1 MIPALVFDIETI
13 PDVAGLRVAWDLA
26 ELPSD
31 EAVAQAAFER
41 RRLKVGNDFL
51 PHHLHRVVAI
61 SCVFRDADGV
71 RVRSL
76 GTPQDDEPK
85 LIQDFFRTV
94 DRYKPRIVSWNGGG
108 FDLPVLN
115 YRAMIHGVPS
125 ARYWDTGDHDREF
138 KYNNYLNRYHSRHL
152 DLMDML
158 AMFTGRANAPLDE
171 IARLCGFPGKLGMD
185 GSKVWEAWRDGRI
198 ASIRDYCETD
208 VANTWLLYCRF
219 MLINGQLSPD
229 EYQGEVAL
237 FRETLGKLQ
246 GGHWAEYLTAWPQQ
260 PIHLEP

>member
-1 MIPALVFDIETI
+1 MTPALVFDIETI
-13 PDVAGLRVAWDLA
+13 PDVAGLRAAWDLA
-26 ELPSD
+26 DLPTD

-41 RRLKVGNDFL
+41 RRLKVGHDFL
-51 PHHLHRVVAI
+51 PHHLHRVAAI
-61 SCVFRDADGV
+61 SCVFRDSDGV

-76 GTPQDDEPK
+76 GALQDDEPK

-94 DRYKPRIVSWNGGG
+94 DRYQPRIVSWNGGG
-108 FDLPVLN
+108 FDLPVLH
-115 YRAMIHGVPS
+115 YRAMIHGVQS
-125 ARYWDTGDHDREF
+125 ARYWEMGEHDRDF

-171 IARLCGFPGKLGMD
+171 MARLCGFPGKLGMD
-185 GSKVWEAWRDGRI
+185 GSMVWEAYRNGRI

-208 VANTWLLYCRF
+208 AASTWLLYCRF
-219 MLINGQLSPD
+219 MLINGQLSPE
-229 EYQGEVAL
+229 EYRGEIVL

-246 GGHWAEYLTAWPQQ
+246 GTHWPEYLAAWTQ
-260 PIHLEP
+260 

>member
-1 MIPALVFDIETI
+1 MTPSLVFDIETI
-13 PDVAGLRVAWDLA
+13 PDVAGLRAAWDLA
-26 ELPSD
+26 DLPSD
-31 EAVAQAAFER
+31 EAVAEAAFER
-41 RRLKVGNDFL
+41 RRLKVGHDFL

-76 GTPQDDEPK
+76 GAPQDDEAK

-94 DRYKPRIVSWNGGG
+94 DRYKPQIVSWNGGG

-115 YRAMIHGVPS
+115 YRAMIHGVRCP
-125 ARYWDTGDHDREF
+125 RYWETGDNDREF
-138 KYNNYLNRYHSRHL
+138 RYNNYLNRYHGRHL
-152 DLMDML
+152 DLMDLL

-171 IARLCGFPGKLGMD
+171 MARLCGFPGKLGMD
-185 GSKVWEAWRDGRI
+185 GSKVWQAWRDGQI

-219 MLINGQLSPD
+219 QLINGRLSQE
-229 EYQGEVAL
+229 EYQGEISL
-237 FRETLGKLQ
+237 FRETIAGLQ
-246 GGHWAEYLTAWPQQ
+246 GAHWAEYLAAWPG
-260 PIHLEP
+260 